1 MRSLRRDPVLLA
13 CRIGRWSLIWAVLG
27 TFAVLAG
34 SIGTYFLASEIDT
47 AVANLFGGPLDAD
60 TFVVGRPDTFFAM
73 LTFAASLI
81 LPAILVTTILH
92 RTSWR
97 LLLGADGRFAWAT
110 FWKAAGAFALVY
122 IAATLVDVMRH
133 PGQYALQNATLSHIP
148 WLLLGMLAILPQ
160 AFAEDIVFKGY
171 LTRVWGA
178 VLPIRPLLIVGMAAL
193 FASVHAGNTDVA
205 KDLWFNLASMLIGE
219 LVAFAIYLRTMS
231 LAAATGIH
239 WMNNVHAM
247 CLVATLPGYDNPFAV
262 AVYTD
267 PVLAAG
273 GSHLLDPQ
281 AWLELGVVTLA
292 LWLLL
297 TNARSPFHLAPV
309 AVPEMASAAPDGEA
323 VKAITDGEAVRS
335 APPPAETE
343 PPAA

>member
-1 MRSLRRDPVLLA
+1 M
-13 CRIGRWSLIWAVLG
+13 IWAALG
-27 TFAVLAG
+27 TVSVLAG
-34 SIGTYFLASEIDT
+34 SVGVYLLLSEVDT

-60 TFVVGRPDTFFAM
+60 TFVVGRPDTFFTM

-81 LPAILVTTILH
+81 LPAVLVTTLLH

-97 LLLGADGRFAWAT
+97 LLLGADGRFDWGV
-110 FWKAAGAFALVY
+110 FWKAAAAFALVY
-122 IAATLVDVMRH
+122 FAATAVDLIRH
-133 PGQYALQNATLSHIP
+133 PGQYALQNPTLSHIP

-160 AFAEDIVFKGY
+160 AFAEDVVFKGY

-178 VLPIRPLLIVGMAAL
+178 VLPIRPLLIVGMAAA

-239 WMNNVHAM
+239 WMNNVYAM
-247 CLVATLPGYDNPFAV
+247 CLVATLPGYDNSFAV

-273 GSHLLDPQ
+273 GSHLLDLQ
-281 AWLELGVVTLA
+281 AWFELIVVTLA

-309 AVPEMASAAPDGEA
+309 AVPDPSEPRSD
-323 VKAITDGEAVRS
+323 VDAVRS
-335 APPPAETE
+335 VQPPAETE